1 MNRGIVILAVAFVVW
16 SVAVALGWLVPI
28 DTAAINA
35 MAGIRSP
42 LLTQVADNFT
52 ALGSAPVVFIFA
64 TLGVAYFMLAGH
76 PRLSLAVLW
85 TPLTFLVCALVKL
98 VVHRPRPV
106 DALIIVPTTFSYPS
120 GHSAAAS
127 ALFLTL
133 ALLAAGAER
142 RTGPRR
148 LLIGGGLALALLV
161 AWSRVYLGVHYFT
174 DVVGGLFLGSA
185 GALAA
190 TLVVRRSDRA
200 QGPKAS

>member
-1 MNRGIVILAVAFVVW
+1 MNKGIVILLAAFVVW
-16 SVAVALGWLVPI
+16 SLAVAAGWLVSI

-35 MAGIRSP
+35 MAAIRSP
-42 LLTQVADNFT
+42 LLTDVADSFT
-52 ALGSAPVVFIFA
+52 ALGSAPVVVVFTA
-64 TLGVAYFMLAGH
+64 LAVTYFVVAGH
-76 PRLSLAVLW
+76 PRLGLAMVW
-85 TPLTFLVCALVKL
+85 TPLAFLVCSLVKL

-133 ALLAAGAER
+133 ALLAAGTER

-148 LLIGGGLALALLV
+148 VLIGGGIALALLV

-174 DVVGGLFLGSA
+174 DVVGGLLLGCA
-185 GALAA
+185 GAIAA
-190 TLVVRRSDRA
+190 KAVVRRADRGSDA
-200 QGPKAS
+200 

>member
-1 MNRGIVILAVAFVVW
+1 MNRGIAILAVAFVVW

-35 MAGIRSP
+35 MAAVRSP

-52 ALGSAPVVFIFA
+52 ALGSAPVVACFA
-64 TLGVAYFMLAGH
+64 TLGVVYFMLAGH
-76 PRLSLAVLW
+76 PRLSLALLW
-85 TPLTFLVCALVKL
+85 TPLTFVLCSLVKL

-106 DALIIVPTTFSYPS
+106 DALIVVPATFSYPS

-148 LLIGGGLALALLV
+148 VLVGGGVALALLV
-161 AWSRVYLGVHYFT
+161 AWSRVYLGVHYYT
-174 DVVGGLFLGSA
+174 DVIGGLLLGSA

-190 TLVVRRSDRA
+190 TLVARRTDRGSGA
-200 QGPKAS
+200 